1 MLVWAER
8 QGMSDTEI
16 LFCHR
21 VENLEKAIE
30 NAQSIDFKAVW
41 TDKLRELMKKLPK
54 RLIN

>member
-16 LFCHR
+16 LFWHR

-41 TDKLRELMKKLPK
+41 TDKLRELMKNLPK

>member
-1 MLVWAER
+1 MNSIEV
-8 QGMSDTEI
+8 
-16 LFCHR
+16 LFWHR